1 MANININ
8 LGSNTIQSIFNGS
21 SIDDTL
27 TVAAIVDQF
36 FQANYTLNAIHSI
49 YASRSYT
56 GDTVRLDYLDGG
68 YSNFSGVVL
77 ANPGA
82 STGAASAA
90 RLEQVMPNYFKL
102 SSAGELNYHYDNN
115 SGAFYSTTSTLS
127 EATMSTLL
135 PTSSPYY
142 DPATGNISMGMY
154 GKVSV
159 AQSDDFVG
167 TVNMLTISSDKT
179 IASATISGVFGIS
192 GNGLAIAEELA
203 STDVNGLL
211 SNMVINYRD
220 GSSVSMND
228 LNLHI
233 DGQTDIEEGMLT
245 RAGNFAADDTF
256 NVTLA
261 SRLDHVLQLA
271 SGAGNDRITLKGGGD
286 TLGVDAGSGND
297 VIRLGDDNH
306 RVDGGS
312 GADMVVLAG
321 PRSLYQLTQSANT
334 ITLQSKAFAGGIDTL
349 LNVERLQFD
358 DGTLALD
365 ISGNAGQVYRLYQA
379 AFNRTP
385 DGGGLSFWIH
395 NADQGVSMDEIAAS
409 FMSSAEFK
417 SLYGSNLSNAALV
430 DKLYQNVLHRAG
442 EAGGVTYWNDYLDHR
457 GGTQAKTLAYFGES
471 VENQAALATVI
482 GNGFSYTP
490 YG

>member
-1 MANININ
+1 MAIININ
-8 LGSNTIQSIFNGS
+8 LGSSTIQSIFNGS
-21 SIDDTL
+21 GNDDTL

-36 FQANYTLNAIHSI
+36 FLANYALNAIHST
-49 YASRSYT
+49 YFSRSYT
-56 GDTVRLDYLDGG
+56 GDKIRLDFLDGG

-82 STGAASAA
+82 SSGAASAA

-102 SSAGELNYHYDNN
+102 STAGELNYHYDSNT
-115 SGAFYSTTSTLS
+115 GAFYSTSSTIS
-127 EATMSTLL
+127 EATLTELL
-135 PTSSPYY
+135 PTSSPNY
-142 DPATGNISMGMY
+142 DPATGNISLGLF

-159 AQSDDFVG
+159 AQSDDFAG
-167 TVNMLTISSDKT
+167 TLNILAISSEKT
-179 IASATISGVFGIS
+179 VSSATIGGVFGIS
-192 GNGLAIAEELA
+192 GNGAAIANGLA
-203 STDVNGLL
+203 STEVNGLL

-220 GSSVSMND
+220 GSMVSMND

-233 DGQTDIEEGMLT
+233 NGQTDIDEGMLT
-245 RAGNFAADDTF
+245 KASNFAADDTVS
-256 NVTLA
+256 VTLA

-271 SGAGNDRITLKGGGD
+271 TGAGNDRITLKGGGD

-297 VIRLGDDNH
+297 VITLGDDNH

-321 PRSLYQLTQSANT
+321 PRSSYQLSQSANT

-358 DGTLALD
+358 DGALALD
-365 ISGNAGQVYRLYQA
+365 IAGNAGQVYRLYQA

-385 DGGGLSFWIH
+385 DAGGLSFWIH
-395 NADQGVSMDEIAAS
+395 AADQGVAMDDIAAS
-409 FMSSAEFK
+409 FMASTEFRN
-417 SLYGSNLSNAALV
+417 LYGSNLSNAALV
-430 DKLYQNVLHRAG
+430 GKLYQNVLHRAG
-442 EAGGVTYWNDYLDHR
+442 EEGGVNFWNDYLDHR

-471 VENQAALATVI
+471 VENQAALAPVI
-482 GNGFSYTP
+482 GSGFSYTP